1 MAKLKI
7 RWTETAVAEFGKML
21 AFYNVRNG
29 NAKYSRS
36 IVKMVRES
44 LKLVSKFP
52 LMYRAVNAKEIQDV
66 RVFHCEYFMIYYL
79 ITVSEILVEAVFD
92 TRQDPAKHPY

>member
-7 RWTETAVAEFGKML
+7 RWTETAVSEFGKIL
-21 AFYNVRNG
+21 NFYNVRNG

-52 LMYRAVNAKEIQDV
+52 LMYRTVNAKKYKMYESFIV
-66 RVFHCEYFMIYYL
+66 I
-79 ITVSEILVEAVFD
+79 IS
-92 TRQDPAKHPY
+92 

>member
-1 MAKLKI
+1 MARLKI

-21 AFYNVRNG
+21 TFYNVRNG
-29 NAKYSRS
+29 NTKYSRS

-52 LMYRAVNAKEIQDV
+52 LMCRAVNAKEIQDV
-66 RVFHCEYFMIYYL
+66 RVVHCDYFMIYYR
-79 ITVSEILVEAVFD
+79 ITESEILVEAVFD
-92 TRQDPAKHPY
+92 TRQDPAKHLY